1 MKKKKKK
8 KNNHLL
14 QLKKNNQLLKLIILS
29 NKVLF
34 IKSVKKR
41 KYRFKHLQKINEK
54 KIKIIFNIKL
64 NYIILLL
71 NLIFVFKYNF
81 LNNKILIFSNCKFY
95 SFFAVTR
102 YKILKIHD
110 LFFTS
115 QKIIK
120 IILFNLYTDKNIL
133 I

>member
-81 LNNKILIFSNCKFY
+81 LNNKILIIIYFYLFIKFFFWFNKLKLTLLKQTY
-95 SFFAVTR
+95 MILDWLNLVLHVNHVISFF
-102 YKILKIHD
+102 
-110 LFFTS
+110 
-115 QKIIK
+115 
-120 IILFNLYTDKNIL
+120 
-133 I
+133 

>member
-81 LNNKILIFSNCKFY
+81 LNNKILIFSN
-95 SFFAVTR
+95 
-102 YKILKIHD
+102 L
-110 LFFTS
+110 
-115 QKIIK
+115 
-120 IILFNLYTDKNIL
+120 NN
-133 I
+133 

>member
-81 LNNKILIFSNCKFY
+81 LNYKILIFSNCKFY

-102 YKILKIHD
+102 YKILKIHIFFFNS
-110 LFFTS
+110 LF
-115 QKIIK
+115 IY
-120 IILFNLYTDKNIL
+120 NLLYIYIFIN
-133 I
+133 